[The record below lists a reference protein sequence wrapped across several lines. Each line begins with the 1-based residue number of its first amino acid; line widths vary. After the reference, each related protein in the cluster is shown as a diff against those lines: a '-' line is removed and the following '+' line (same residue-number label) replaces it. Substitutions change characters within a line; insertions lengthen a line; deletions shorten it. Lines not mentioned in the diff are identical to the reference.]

1 MLAGP
6 GEVSNRAGQ
15 DYVGRRGETESLLL
29 LRSHPRG
36 TLRDDSTRVLV
47 KCPRLRQGFDRFLKL
62 CVLFEIGLVTLR
74 EAENGDESLF
84 LDFALDPGKMLGD
97 IRVAIFDFLFVQVRQ
112 KYFQRVVV
120 GGEIL
125 CNFGFR
131 SQEVG
136 GETAHAARIPKKCV
150 TASYPSAEGIDF
162 RLHTGHTCG

>member
-47 KCPRLRQGFDRFLKL
+47 KRPRLRQGFDCFLKL

-74 EAENGDESLF
+74 KAENGDESLF
-84 LDFALDPGKMLGD
+84 LDFALDPGKVD
-97 IRVAIFDFLFVQVRQ
+97 R
-112 KYFQRVVV
+112 K
-120 GGEIL
+120 
-125 CNFGFR
+125 
-131 SQEVG
+131 S
-136 GETAHAARIPKKCV
+136 T
-150 TASYPSAEGIDF
+150 
-162 RLHTGHTCG
+162 RLNSS

>member
-47 KCPRLRQGFDRFLKL
+47 KRPRLRQGFDRFLKL
-62 CVLFEIGLVTLR
+62 CVLFEIDLVTLR
-74 EAENGDESLF
+74 QSENGDESLF
-84 LDFALDPGKMLGD
+84 LDFAFDPGKMLGD
-97 IRVAIFDFLFVQVRQ
+97 IRVGILDFFFVQVSQ
-112 KYFQRVVV
+112 KYFQRALV

-136 GETAHAARIPKKCV
+136 RETAHAARIPKKHI
-150 TASYPSAEGIDF
+150 ASKN
-162 RLHTGHTCG
+162 H